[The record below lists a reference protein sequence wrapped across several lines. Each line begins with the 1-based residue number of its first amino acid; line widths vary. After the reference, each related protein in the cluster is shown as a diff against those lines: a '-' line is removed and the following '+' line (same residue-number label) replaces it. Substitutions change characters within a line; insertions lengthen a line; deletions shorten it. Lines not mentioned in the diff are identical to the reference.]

1 MNRMK
6 KIGIYL
12 AFALAL
18 VVMMA
23 VYPKNS
29 RFDNVYEIGMPWD
42 YETLIAD
49 FDFPILKTEQEMLRE
64 KEEKSSDVIDC
75 YIYDASV
82 AENAIKSFESA
93 ADAGGVSRVL
103 VGIISDDMHDMYETG
118 IVPAVDADSSDEVIL
133 VKRGKRMSEENLKN
147 VWSLHDALG
156 RLGEDVKKFDPE
168 LNADEILALC
178 SIKTALEPNMWY
190 DEKTTSM
197 FHKEAVDYISPTKGM
212 FYAGQLVVSEGELI
226 TPDICEILDSYRA
239 EYEKIHGEDTTGWH
253 YWLGTFCCVVVFL
266 GIMLTMMYAGDSS
279 ILSDIRQTS
288 LALTLFLIAFV
299 SASLFVRYGSSYWM
313 FILPFAA
320 HAVYLSSF
328 FNRNS
333 AMLMYV
339 AVVLPLILVPEYG
352 ITLFI
357 CNLASGVV
365 VFLTS
370 EWLNSGWKQFLNA
383 VFVFVVMFLIV
394 FSIYW
399 LTSMSPDM
407 ETIKVTVAV
416 LAINSVLVVVCY
428 PFIFIFEKVFS
439 QLSYAHLWIL
449 TDTNNKLLSRLAH
462 LAPGTF
468 QHSMQ
473 VANMAE
479 AAVREIGGNSMLA
492 RVGGL
497 YHDIGKIDNPQCFV
511 ENQLPGADDD
521 FHKKLSPDESARE
534 IIRHVEDGIALAG
547 KNSLPDI
554 VTDFIR
560 THHGSTLTGY
570 FYSKY
575 CNAGGDASNKA
586 PFMYSSGLPR
596 TREHVVLMLADSIEA
611 SSRTLKSY
619 SPDNISALVDGIF
632 DERLKGRQFD
642 ESDISMK
649 EIGALRNFFKTY
661 LQQVYHARIS
671 YPKRRK

>member
-1 MNRMK
+1 MNIMK
-6 KIGIYL
+6 RFGIYL
-12 AFALAL
+12 AFAIAV

-29 RFDNVYEIGMPWD
+29 RFDNIYEIGMPWD

-64 KEEKSSDVIDC
+64 KEEKSSDVINC
-75 YIYDASV
+75 YIFDAAV

-93 ADAGGVSRVL
+93 ADAGGVSMAL
-103 VGIISDDMHDMYETG
+103 VGIISDDMRKMYEAG
-118 IVPAVDADSSDEVIL
+118 IVPAVDAALDDEVIL

-147 VWSLHDALG
+147 VWPLHDALE
-156 RLGEDVKKFDPE
+156 RIGEDVENFDSE
-168 LNADEILALC
+168 LNVDEIFALC
-178 SIKTALEPNMWY
+178 SIKTALQPNMWY
-190 DEKTTSM
+190 DERTTSM

-253 YWLGTFCCVVVFL
+253 YWLGTFCSVIVFL
-266 GIMLTMMYAGDSS
+266 GIMLAMMYAGDRS
-279 ILSDIRQTS
+279 ILNDLGRTS
-288 LALTLFLIAFV
+288 LVLTLFLIAFV
-299 SASLFVRYGSSYWM
+299 SASLFVRYGSSYLM

-339 AVVLPLILVPEYG
+339 ALVLPLILVPEYG
-352 ITLFI
+352 IALFT
-357 CNLASGVV
+357 CNLISGVV
-365 VFLTS
+365 VFITS
-370 EWLNSGWKQFLNA
+370 ERLDNGWKQFLNA
-383 VFVFVVMFLIV
+383 VFVFVVMLLMS
-394 FSIYW
+394 SIYW

-407 ETIKVTVAV
+407 ETVKVTVAL
-416 LAINSVLVVVCY
+416 LAINSILVVVCY

-492 RVGGL
+492 RVGAL

-521 FHKKLSPDESARE
+521 FHKNLPPDESARE

-547 KNSLPDI
+547 KNSLPGM

-586 PFMYSSGLPR
+586 PFRYSYGLPT

-619 SPDNISALVDGIF
+619 SPDSISALVDGIF
-632 DERLKGRQFD
+632 DGRLKEHQFD

-649 EIGALRNFFKTY
+649 EIGTLRNFFKTY
-661 LQQVYHARIS
+661 LLQVYHARIS
-671 YPKRRK
+671 YPKRIK